1 MDFPQIK
8 PPVYPIHETIPDTAI
23 KGKLENQVILAR
35 KRFTRTPMTF
45 ELTWTALPESDY
57 EKLRAFY
64 REVNAAVSFRWVYP
78 VGAGGAFSGRAFTV
92 RFDGEFSFSC
102 ANHGYWE
109 GSIKLTEV

>member
-8 PPVYPIHETIPDTAI
+8 PPVFPIKETIPDTAI

-45 ELTWTALPESDY
+45 ELTWTALPEADY
-57 EKLRAFY
+57 AKLRAFY
-64 REVNAAVSFRWVYP
+64 REVNAAV
-78 VGAGGAFSGRAFTV
+78 GGAFSGKVFNV

-102 ANHGYWE
+102 TNHGYWE